1 MTIALILFT
10 IIGLL
15 GAFDTLY
22 HHEFK
27 ERLPWRPEVK
37 EELVVHAI
45 RNFFYAILFLS
56 LAWVEWHGVLAW
68 IFLAM
73 LVTEVF
79 VTFWDFALEGKVRD
93 VPAPEII
100 VHGLLGIV
108 YGAALA
114 FLVPEIFAW
123 SEQATSFTFAEHGIF
138 SIIMSV
144 YALSVFIFA
153 FRDYFRSQEVENF
166 KQTYVMSLEE
176 KEQNILV
183 TGGSGFIGSK
193 VAQALIDDGHMV
205 TVLTRD
211 FNKSIKKFS
220 KQVTLVETLDEVKQ
234 DFDVILNF
242 AGESINQKWTERS
255 KEAILKSR
263 VEVTNSVLDYIKR
276 VEIKPKLLISSSGTG
291 IYPDSETEAF
301 TELSNLET
309 KGFLAEVCQQWESIA
324 KEAENYGIRVV
335 PLRTGLVLGIDGGV
349 LAEMLTPFDLCLGGK
364 LGNGKQIMPW
374 IDMQDML
381 GIVEKVIN
389 DENIKEAVNATAPK
403 PVSNEVFSK
412 ALAKALHRPAFLTT
426 QPFMLNA
433 LFGKEMTA
441 DILLSGRAV
450 LPLKIEE
457 AGYEF
462 KFKTIES
469 SMNNLFNNKG

>member
-1 MTIALILFT
+1 MTTVLILFT

-37 EELVVHAI
+37 DELVVHAT
-45 RNFFYAILFLS
+45 RNFFYFVLFLS
-56 LAWVEWHGVLAW
+56 LAWIEWHGVLAW
-68 IFLAM
+68 LFLAM
-73 LVTEVF
+73 LVTEIF

-100 VHGLLGIV
+100 VHALLGIV
-108 YGAALA
+108 YGATLA
-114 FLVPEIFAW
+114 FLVPIVFIW
-123 SEQATSFTFAEHGIF
+123 SEQNSGFSFVEHGIF
-138 SIIMSV
+138 SPIMTA
-144 YALSVFIFA
+144 YALSVLVFA

-166 KQTYVMSLEE
+166 KQIYVMNLEE

-193 VAQALIDDGHMV
+193 VSQALIDDGHRV

-211 FNKSIKKFS
+211 FNKTIKKFS
-220 KQVTLVETLDEVKQ
+220 KQVTLVERLDEVNQ

-242 AGESINQKWTERS
+242 AGESINQKWTEAS
-255 KEAILKSR
+255 KKAILQSR

-276 VEIKPKLLISSSGTG
+276 IEKKPRLLISSSGTG
-291 IYPDSETEAF
+291 IYPTSETEVF
-301 TELSNLET
+301 TELSDLET
-309 KGFLAEVCQQWESIA
+309 KGFLAKVCQQWESIA
-324 KEAENYGIRVV
+324 KEAENYGVRVV

-364 LGNGKQIMPW
+364 LGDGKQIMPW
-374 IDMQDML
+374 IDMHDML

-403 PVSNEVFSK
+403 SVSNEVFSK
-412 ALAKALHRPAFLTT
+412 ALAKGLHRPAFLTT

-457 AGYEF
+457 AGYVF

-469 SMNNLFNNKG
+469 SMNNLFNKG